1 VFPHLLRHFLLNLYS
16 TPNSSGKQARMA
28 RFDLPS
34 KQADGTF
41 NWVELADLDDLMGE
55 DLLII
60 HRAVKIKS
68 GPGGETEYSPR
79 EMDDDRANAFL
90 GRTIT
95 AWSFPAPIPSK
106 NNLAAADIAIS
117 RAMKLPDYAALLGK
131 ARKLLAEIDA
141 LEAQDPKSS
150 PDS

>member
-1 VFPHLLRHFLLNLYS
+1 M
-16 TPNSSGKQARMA
+16 T

-41 NWVELADLDDLMGE
+41 NWVELADLDSLMGE

-60 HRAVKIKS
+60 HRAVKIRS
-68 GPGGETEYSPR
+68 GPGGETEYSPK

-95 AWSFPAPIPSK
+95 DWSFTHAPIPSK
-106 NNLAAADIAIS
+106 NSLVAADVAIS
-117 RAMKLPDYAALLGK
+117 RAMNLRDYAALLGT
-131 ARKLLAEIDA
+131 ARKQLAEIDA
-141 LEAQDPKSS
+141 LEAQDPKISS
-150 PDS
+150 AS